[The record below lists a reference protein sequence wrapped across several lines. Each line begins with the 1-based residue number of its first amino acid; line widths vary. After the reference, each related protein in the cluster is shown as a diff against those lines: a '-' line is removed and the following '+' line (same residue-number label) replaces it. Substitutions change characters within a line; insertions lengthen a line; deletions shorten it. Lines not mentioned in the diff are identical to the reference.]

1 MGVRF
6 RLEKRTLHINP
17 QGMQDNLLHT
27 YQKIQTVLEYIDTH
41 YTEQPNLDE
50 LAAFVNLSPFH
61 FQRLFS
67 DWVGTSPKKFLQ
79 YTTLTHAKRLLKQ
92 QQLTLFDA
100 TNQLG
105 LSAPS
110 RLHDLFVQ
118 IEGMTPAEYKQGGEG
133 LTITYQFAMSPFGEV
148 LVANTE
154 KGICTLVF
162 IEAQQTAL
170 DELRQ
175 QFPNAHFIA
184 QATPMQMDALAV
196 FQPMQQELKPL
207 RLHLKGSQ
215 FQINVWQALLTIP
228 LGTVTSYGT
237 VAAKIEHPKAAR
249 AVGTAIGQ
257 NPVAYLI
264 PCHRVIQSSGLLGGY
279 MWGMTRKKVILAW
292 ETIQLEHMN
301 ILP

>member
-1 MGVRF
+1 M
-6 RLEKRTLHINP
+6 
-17 QGMQDNLLHT
+17 
-27 YQKIQTVLEYIDTH
+27 
-41 YTEQPNLDE
+41 
-50 LAAFVNLSPFH
+50 
-61 FQRLFS
+61 
-67 DWVGTSPKKFLQ
+67 
-79 YTTLTHAKRLLKQ
+79 
-92 QQLTLFDA
+92 FDA

-162 IEAQQTAL
+162 IQAQQTAL

-184 QATPMQMDALAV
+184 QATPMQMDALAL
-196 FQPMQQELKPL
+196 FEPIQQVLKPL

-237 VAAKIEHPKAAR
+237 VAAKIDHPKAAR
-249 AVGTAIGQ
+249 AVGTAIGL

-279 MWGMTRKKVILAW
+279 MWGMTRKKAIIAW